1 MFRTRMLRSFI
12 ILVVALTLTTTAFA
26 LAAGNTVD
34 TSKAGDGSA
43 AVSGYAVSNITYN
56 LNTITPS
63 LIASVEFDLDD
74 TATNVAASIS
84 DNAATPNE
92 TFSDSCSNG
101 GSGNHWTCTFT
112 GVTVLEAYDLRVIA
126 AQ

>member
-1 MFRTRMLRSFI
+1 MFRSFI
-12 ILVVALTLTTTAFA
+12 ILVVALALTTTAFA

-43 AVSGYAVSNITYN
+43 AVSGYAVTNITYN
-56 LNTITPS
+56 LNPTTPS

-84 DNAATPNE
+84 DNASPTPNE
-92 TFSDSCSNG
+92 TYADSCTNN
-101 GSGNHWTCTFT
+101 SGNHWTCTFT